1 MIFLHRIIVWS
12 KSGGL
17 VQSRSRN
24 IDFSTHDVCYV
35 NGFWTIQ
42 QRRENME
49 QVLYHL
55 ILGERTWN
63 TEAQK
68 TKARIVVAEA
78 SLT

>member
-1 MIFLHRIIVWS
+1 
-12 KSGGL
+12 
-17 VQSRSRN
+17 
-24 IDFSTHDVCYV
+24 
-35 NGFWTIQ
+35 
-42 QRRENME
+42 ME